1 MQGLDYLSAVEPD
14 QINSD
19 FPDMPQAEDDPLT
32 FVCTGGSSNPPSSV
46 TWSLGGHD
54 VTDDADAE
62 QLDGECNGKVAESG
76 LNLNAS
82 REMNG
87 LNMKC
92 GLVYDD
98 REVDQMTETLD
109 ITCE

>member
-1 MQGLDYLSAVEPD
+1 
-14 QINSD
+14 
-19 FPDMPQAEDDPLT
+19 MPEAEGGPLT
-32 FVCTGGSSNPPSSV
+32 FICTGGSSNPPSSV
-46 TWSLGGHD
+46 RWSLGGDD
-54 VTDDADAE
+54 VTDDIDPE
-62 QLDGECNGKVAESG
+62 QLDGDCKGKEAKSS

-82 REMNG
+82 RELNG

-92 GLVYDD
+92 GLVYED